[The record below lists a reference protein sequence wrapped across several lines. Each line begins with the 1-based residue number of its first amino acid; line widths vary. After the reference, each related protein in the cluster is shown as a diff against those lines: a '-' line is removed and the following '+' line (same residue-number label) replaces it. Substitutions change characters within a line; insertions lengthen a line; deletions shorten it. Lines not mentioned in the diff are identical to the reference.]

1 LDWRPLRMWDIV
13 GLVAPTP
20 HKTDQELKTAVIEE
34 LQYTP
39 SVDETGV
46 EVQVNGGTVTLSG
59 EVASLPER
67 LAAKHA
73 AMRVGGVKN
82 VTNKTSVRA
91 PITSG
96 VNDQD
101 IAQAASQIL
110 AWAVDVP
117 PNAVTVHVRDRK
129 VTLSGEVT
137 WEYQRNAAARAVMYL
152 KGVTQISNE
161 ISLESQPPAAGTKAA
176 VEAAMRRNAMLN
188 PRWITIDLDGS
199 ELTLHGSVGSWS
211 ELREAERSAWSAA
224 GVTSV
229 RNELH
234 IAS

>member
-1 LDWRPLRMWDIV
+1 MQDIV
-13 GLVAPTP
+13 GLVTQTM
-20 HKTDQELKTAVIEE
+20 HKTDQELKTAVTEE

-39 SVDETGV
+39 SIDASGV
-46 EVQVNGGTVTLSG
+46 EVQVNDGTVTLSG

-101 IAQAASQIL
+101 IAQAADQIL

-117 PNAVTVHVRDRK
+117 PNAVTADVRNHK
-129 VTLSGEVT
+129 VTLSGQVT
-137 WEYQRNAAARAVMYL
+137 WEYQRNAAARAVTFL
-152 KGVTQISNE
+152 KGVTRISNE
-161 ISLESQPPAAGTKAA
+161 ISLVAAAD
-176 VEAAMRRNAMLN
+176 RRHQ
-188 PRWITIDLDGS
+188 GS
-199 ELTLHGSVGSWS
+199 GRGRDATQ
-211 ELREAERSAWSAA
+211 RRAESAA
-224 GVTSV
+224 DHDRPRRIRTDAARQRRVVVGAARGGAIRLECRRRDERTERTAHRVLT
-229 RNELH
+229 RL
-234 IAS
+234 